1 MKILDI
7 FKNWFSKKNE
17 VELKVSNEVVPQQQ
31 NTNTVNETDLQ
42 IEIKRLNSRIS
53 FMTEKVE
60 KMTKQQ
66 EEMLCQMEQV
76 LFHTSGS
83 FVPEEINIRQDHE
96 IKINNIKNMVNIGDY
111 SQLN

>member
-17 VELKVSNEVVPQQQ
+17 TVEVKVDNVVETQQQ
-31 NTNTVNETDLQ
+31 NTNTVNDQDLQ
-42 IEIKRLNSRIS
+42 AEIKKLNSRIS

-83 FVPEEINIRQDHE
+83 FVPEEI
-96 IKINNIKNMVNIGDY
+96 KINNIKNMVNIGDF